1 MAGRKIFLADDDH
14 DDWFIIEDSMK
25 EIGFKDAIE
34 FFSDGLKLIEA
45 LTLLPSDEK
54 LPNLI
59 ILDLN
64 MPKTNGTDTL
74 QQIKQDDRFKHI
86 PVIIYSTS
94 INSFE
99 KQKCL
104 ELGAYD
110 YVTKPVSSK
119 DSATVAR
126 LFASF
131 LGKN

>member
-1 MAGRKIFLADDDH
+1 MSDRKIYLADDDH

-25 EIGFKDAIE
+25 EIGFKDAIH

-45 LTLLPSDEK
+45 LGLLQNDDD

-74 QQIKQDDRFKHI
+74 YQIKKDDRFKHI

-94 INSFE
+94 INSLE

-131 LGKN
+131 LG

>member
-1 MAGRKIFLADDDH
+1 MSYRKIYLADDDH

-25 EIGFKDAIE
+25 EIGYKEAIQ

-45 LTLLPSDEK
+45 LETNERD

-74 QQIKQDDRFKHI
+74 HHIKTDERFKNI

-94 INSFE
+94 INSLE
-99 KQKCL
+99 KKKCL

-119 DSATVAR
+119 DSASVAR

-131 LGKN
+131 LGS

>member
-1 MAGRKIFLADDDH
+1 MSYRKIYLADDDH

-25 EIGFKDAIE
+25 EIGCKEAIQ

-45 LTLLPSDEK
+45 LETNERD

-74 QQIKQDDRFKHI
+74 HHIKTDERFKNI

-94 INSFE
+94 INSLE
-99 KQKCL
+99 KKKCL

-119 DSATVAR
+119 DSASVAR

-131 LGKN
+131 LGS